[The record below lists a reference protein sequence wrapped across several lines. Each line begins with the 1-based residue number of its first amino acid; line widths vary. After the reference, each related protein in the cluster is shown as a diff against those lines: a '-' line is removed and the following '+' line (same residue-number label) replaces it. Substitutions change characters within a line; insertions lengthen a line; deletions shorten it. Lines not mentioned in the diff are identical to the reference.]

1 LPLLKADELIEDK
14 KSYHVIDLSKKDVE
28 EIYKMGEILELFA
41 VEQSFLRLEK
51 DYLMSLCENMKKDS
65 AEHIFK
71 MICDYIILSWE
82 NVKIKD

>member
-1 LPLLKADELIEDK
+1 
-14 KSYHVIDLSKKDVE
+14 
-28 EIYKMGEILELFA
+28 MREILELFA

-51 DYLMSLCENMKKDS
+51 DYLMSLRENMKKDS